1 MKIKN
6 NILITGN
13 LGYVGPVVEN
23 YLAKD
28 KNLILYG
35 IDIEW
40 FKDDL
45 SSSTEYKSSV
55 KKQIF
60 KDIRDVE
67 LNDLEGINTII
78 HLAAVSNDPMGN
90 DFEQA
95 TYQIN
100 LDAGIK
106 LAKLAKNSGIKNFI
120 FASSCSVYGAGGN
133 NAKKEDDEVN
143 PLTAYAISKVKFE
156 EELKIICEDSSMIGT
171 ALRFSTACGPSS
183 RLRLDLVLNDFVASA
198 IEKKRIDI
206 LSDGSPFR
214 PLIDTRDMARAIHWA
229 IRRGDKNN
237 PKNFI
242 SVNIGMDKNN
252 MSVKEI
258 ANCVKNILPNI
269 SLYINENASPDK
281 RSYKVNFDLFKQ
293 IAPDFQPLFS
303 IEKSAK
309 DLVNYFIS
317 NKVNLKNFRSELYI
331 RHNKLKI
338 LKEQSL
344 IGFDLAW
351 IKNE

>member
-13 LGYVGPVVEN
+13 LGYVGPAVED

-28 KNLILYG
+28 KNLIIYG

-45 SSSTEYKSSV
+45 TSVSEYISYA
-55 KKQIF
+55 KKQTF
-60 KDIRDVE
+60 KDIRDVR
-67 LNDLEGINTII
+67 LSDLEGINTIV

-90 DFEQA
+90 NFEQA
-95 TYQIN
+95 TYDIN

-106 LAKLAKNSGIKNFI
+106 LAKLAKNSGVKNFV
-120 FASSCSVYGAGGN
+120 FASSCSVYGAGGKD
-133 NAKKEDDEVN
+133 AKKENDKVN

-156 EELKIICEDSSMIGT
+156 EELKIICEDGPMIGT

-183 RLRLDLVLNDFVASA
+183 RIRLDLVLNDFVASA
-198 IEKKRIDI
+198 IETKRIDI
-206 LSDGSPFR
+206 LSDGSPLR

-229 IRRGDKNN
+229 IIRGDKKN
-237 PKNFI
+237 PINFI
-242 SVNIGMDKNN
+242 SVNVGMNKNN

-258 ANCVKNILPNI
+258 ASCVKNILPDV
-269 SLYINENASPDK
+269 SLYINKDASPDK
-281 RSYKVNFDLFKQ
+281 RSYRVNFDLFKQ

-309 DLVNYFIS
+309 DLVKYFLS

-331 RHNKLKI
+331 RHNKLKV
-338 LKEQSL
+338 LKERSL
-344 IGFDLAW
+344 IGSDLAW
-351 IKNE
+351 IRNE